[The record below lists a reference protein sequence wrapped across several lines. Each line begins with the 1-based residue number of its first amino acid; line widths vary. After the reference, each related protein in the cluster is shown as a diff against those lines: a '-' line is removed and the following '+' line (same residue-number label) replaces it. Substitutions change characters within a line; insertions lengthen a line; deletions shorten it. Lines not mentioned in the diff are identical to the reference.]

1 MVTTRPRQRSTPKP
15 HRPAGACRH
24 PKLHHNRHVNEH
36 MTYCAMHTKAARDRQ
51 TSAAQKK
58 AHEAAAAMHMA
69 QALHHM
75 RSY

>member
-1 MVTTRPRQRSTPKP
+1 MTPRRSRSPPTPKP
-15 HRPAGACRH
+15 HRPTGACKH

-36 MTYCAMHTKAARDRQ
+36 MTYCALHTKAARDRQ
-51 TSAAQKK
+51 KSAAQKK
-58 AHEAAAAMHMA
+58 AHEAAAALHMA